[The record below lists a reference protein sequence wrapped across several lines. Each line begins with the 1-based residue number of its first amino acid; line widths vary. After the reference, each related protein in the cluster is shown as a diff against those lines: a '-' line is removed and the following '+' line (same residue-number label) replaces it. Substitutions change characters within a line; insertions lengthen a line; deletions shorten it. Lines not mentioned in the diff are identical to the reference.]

1 MFNMR
6 EINMKKMFLGLLVLV
21 ILISA
26 VACGKEA
33 TMTTSVYSGSSAP
46 APEELRHEMGLD
58 KSLPG
63 QIFDEITGKSSTRA
77 TVITIPPATTTTK
90 AYSTPAG
97 GSETYNFDASMP
109 VERMII
115 RNAYMALV
123 VDDVS
128 AAIAQI
134 SSLAA
139 AYGGFVVSSNLYESD
154 SRLYADISFRVDS
167 TRFNEAMQTLRD
179 LAVDVRSESTSGQD
193 VTEEYVDLTAQL
205 KNLEASESQLLEL
218 MKKAGEVAEILEVQ
232 RELTKTTGEI
242 EQTKGRMQYLEE
254 SSSLALIQLNLE
266 QSKLAVEFNADTR
279 NVKEGNKVWFYAKI
293 SGGFAPY
300 SYQWDFG
307 DGQTSTQ
314 EVPSHNYRDNDTY
327 TVTLKIKD
335 DKENTAE
342 YTREDYITVLRGWDA
357 GNAFRNVWNA
367 VVALGHF
374 MFYVLIVVVIFCPVW
389 IIILYFA
396 WWRRRKKS
404 R

>member
-1 MFNMR
+1 
-6 EINMKKMFLGLLVLV
+6 MKKLFLGLLVLV

-46 APEELRHEMGLD
+46 APEEARVSYGLD

-77 TVITIPPATTTTK
+77 PVITIPSATTTTRPF
-90 AYSTPAG
+90 STPAG
-97 GSETYNFDASMP
+97 EGDSYHPNAAIPT
-109 VERMII
+109 ERMII

-167 TRFNEAMQTLRD
+167 TRFNEAMQNLRD
-179 LAVDVRSESTSGQD
+179 IAVDVRSESTSGQD

-335 DKENTAE
+335 DKGNTAE

-357 GNAFRNVWNA
+357 GNFARSTWNA
-367 VVALGHF
+367 LVAFGHF
-374 MFYVLIVVVIFCPVW
+374 LVNLLIVLGIFSPVW
-389 IIILYFA
+389 IIILVILYFA